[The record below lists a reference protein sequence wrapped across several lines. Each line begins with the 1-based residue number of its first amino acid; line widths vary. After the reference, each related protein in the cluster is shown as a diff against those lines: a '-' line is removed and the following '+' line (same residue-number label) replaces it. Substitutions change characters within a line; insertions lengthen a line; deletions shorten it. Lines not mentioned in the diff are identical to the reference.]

1 MHGEREEMPPRSV
14 LGEGTKSETPADAAP
29 KHGGKRPGAGRKS
42 THGLRRLRAGITQLT
57 TRRLDG
63 RTVIAREVRRWKED
77 VRADLGGDL
86 TRAQETILEAVADF
100 RR

>member
-1 MHGEREEMPPRSV
+1 MRR
-14 LGEGTKSETPADAAP
+14 T
-29 KHGGKRPGAGRKS
+29 
-42 THGLRRLRAGITQLT
+42 THGLHTMRRAITTLT
-57 TRRLDG
+57 TPRPDG
-63 RTVIAREVRRWKED
+63 RSAVAVAVRRWKED